1 MTKVRVSK
9 TGEVMYLIGVMPRM
23 GVKGECGGKA
33 VAMCAADPR
42 KHGATDGQRYAVVQY
57 PMKSL
62 EIVEEFGWGD
72 AGDRAENQV
81 IDSSGKKGNIP
92 TGKKMATE
100 ESTSTTATTTKPSEQ
115 RSRAM
120 ARIKKERRRFE
131 ASQEFAATKVCC
143 RMVKVASKKTDGNA
157 PKKHT

>member
-1 MTKVRVSK
+1 MTKVRVIK
-9 TGEVMYLIGVMPRM
+9 TGEVMYLIGVIPRM
-23 GVKGECGGKA
+23 GVKGGCGGKA

-62 EIVEEFGWGD
+62 EFVEEFDWGD
-72 AGDRAENQV
+72 AGDRAESRV
-81 IDSSGKKGNIP
+81 IDSPGKKGNIP
-92 TGKKMATE
+92 TGKKPATKE
-100 ESTSTTATTTKPSEQ
+100 AASTTTKSSGR

-120 ARIKKERRRFE
+120 TRMKKERRRFE

-143 RMVKVASKKTDGNA
+143 RMVKTVSKKTDGNTH
-157 PKKHT
+157 KKPT

>member
-1 MTKVRVSK
+1 MTRVRVIK

-23 GVKGECGGKA
+23 GVKGGCGGKA

-62 EIVEEFGWGD
+62 EIIEEFDWGD
-72 AGDRAENQV
+72 TGDRAENQV
-81 IDSSGKKGNIP
+81 IDSLGKKGNIP
-92 TGKKMATE
+92 TGKKPATK
-100 ESTSTTATTTKPSEQ
+100 ESTSTTTKPSGR

-120 ARIKKERRRFE
+120 ARMRKERRRFE
-131 ASQEFAATKVCC
+131 ASQEFAAAKVCC
-143 RMVKVASKKTDGNA
+143 RMVKVASKNTEGNA
-157 PKKHT
+157 PKIPT

>member
-1 MTKVRVSK
+1 MTKVRVIK

-23 GVKGECGGKA
+23 GVKGGCGGKA

-42 KHGATDGQRYAVVQY
+42 KNGATDGQRYAVVQY

-62 EIVEEFGWGD
+62 EIVEEFDWGD

-81 IDSSGKKGNIP
+81 IDSPGEKGNIP
-92 TGKKMATE
+92 TGKKRATKE
-100 ESTSTTATTTKPSEQ
+100 ATSTTTKPSGR

-120 ARIKKERRRFE
+120 TRMKKERKRFE
-131 ASQEFAATKVCC
+131 ASQEFAAAKICY
-143 RMVKVASKKTDGNA
+143 RMVKVAPKKTKGDT
-157 PKKHT
+157 PKKST

>member
-1 MTKVRVSK
+1 
-9 TGEVMYLIGVMPRM
+9 MPRM
-23 GVKGECGGKA
+23 GIKGGCGGKA

-42 KHGATDGQRYAVVQY
+42 KHGATDGQRYAIVQY

-62 EIVEEFGWGD
+62 EIVEEFNWGD

-81 IDSSGKKGNIP
+81 VDSSGKKGNIP
-92 TGKKMATE
+92 TGKNPETKEA
-100 ESTSTTATTTKPSEQ
+100 TSTTTTKPSGR

-143 RMVKVASKKTDGNA
+143 RMVKVASKKTEGNTN
-157 PKKHT
+157 KKPT

>member
-1 MTKVRVSK
+1 MTKVRVIK
-9 TGEVMYLIGVMPRM
+9 TGEVMYLIGVIPRM
-23 GVKGECGGKA
+23 GVKGGCGGKA

-62 EIVEEFGWGD
+62 EFVEEFDWGD
-72 AGDRAENQV
+72 AGDRAESRV
-81 IDSSGKKGNIP
+81 IDSPGKKGNIP
-92 TGKKMATE
+92 TGKKPATKE
-100 ESTSTTATTTKPSEQ
+100 AASMTTKPSGR

-120 ARIKKERRRFE
+120 TRMKKERRRFE

-143 RMVKVASKKTDGNA
+143 RMVKTVSKKTDGNTH
-157 PKKHT
+157 KKPT

>member
-1 MTKVRVSK
+1 MTKVRVLK

-23 GVKGECGGKA
+23 GVKGGCGGKA

-62 EIVEEFGWGD
+62 EIVEEFDWGD

-81 IDSSGKKGNIP
+81 IDSPRKKENIP
-92 TGKKMATE
+92 TGKKPATK
-100 ESTSTTATTTKPSEQ
+100 ESTSTTTKPSGR

-120 ARIKKERRRFE
+120 TRMKKERRRFE

-143 RMVKVASKKTDGNA
+143 RMVKVTSKKTEGNTL
-157 PKKHT
+157 KKPT

>member
-1 MTKVRVSK
+1 MTKVRVIK
-9 TGEVMYLIGVMPRM
+9 TGEVMYLIGVIPRM
-23 GVKGECGGKA
+23 GVKGGCGGKA
-33 VAMCAADPR
+33 VAMCAADPM
-42 KHGATDGQRYAVVQY
+42 KHGVTDGQRYAVVQY

-62 EIVEEFGWGD
+62 EIVEEFDWGD

-81 IDSSGKKGNIP
+81 VDSSGKKGNIP
-92 TGKKMATE
+92 TGKNPETKEA
-100 ESTSTTATTTKPSEQ
+100 TSTTTTKPSGR

-143 RMVKVASKKTDGNA
+143 RMVKVASKKTEGNT
-157 PKKHT
+157 PKKPT

>member
-1 MTKVRVSK
+1 MTRVRVIK

-23 GVKGECGGKA
+23 GVKGGCGGKA

-62 EIVEEFGWGD
+62 EIVEEFDWGD

-81 IDSSGKKGNIP
+81 IDSPGKKGNIP
-92 TGKKMATE
+92 TGKKLTTKEAT
-100 ESTSTTATTTKPSEQ
+100 STTTKPSGQ

-120 ARIKKERRRFE
+120 ARMRKERRRFE
-131 ASQEFAATKVCC
+131 ASQEFAAAKVCC
-143 RMVKVASKKTDGNA
+143 RMVKVASKKTEGNA
-157 PKKHT
+157 PKNPT

>member
-1 MTKVRVSK
+1 MTKVRVVK
-9 TGEVMYLIGVMPRM
+9 TGEVMYLIGVMPRI
-23 GVKGECGGKA
+23 GVKGGCGGKA

-62 EIVEEFGWGD
+62 EIVEEFDWGD

-81 IDSSGKKGNIP
+81 IDYSGEKGNIP
-92 TGKKMATE
+92 TGKKPETKEAK
-100 ESTSTTATTTKPSEQ
+100 STTAKTTKPSGR

-120 ARIKKERRRFE
+120 TRIKKERRRFE
-131 ASQEFAATKVCC
+131 ASKEFAATNVYC
-143 RMVKVASKKTDGNA
+143 RMVKAVSKKTEGNA
-157 PKKHT
+157 PKKPT

>member
-1 MTKVRVSK
+1 MTKVRVIK

-23 GVKGECGGKA
+23 GVKGGCGGKA

-62 EIVEEFGWGD
+62 EIVEEFDWGD
-72 AGDRAENQV
+72 TGDRAENQV
-81 IDSSGKKGNIP
+81 IDSPGKKGNIP
-92 TGKKMATE
+92 TGKKPATKE
-100 ESTSTTATTTKPSEQ
+100 AASTTPKPNKHDSRATTRMK
-115 RSRAM
+115 RV
-120 ARIKKERRRFE
+120 KWVRRFE

-143 RMVKVASKKTDGNA
+143 RMVKVASKKTEGNA
-157 PKKHT
+157 PKKPA

>member
-1 MTKVRVSK
+1 MTKVRVIK

-23 GVKGECGGKA
+23 GVKGGCGGKA

-42 KHGATDGQRYAVVQY
+42 KHGATDGQRYAIVQY

-62 EIVEEFGWGD
+62 EIVEEFDWGD
-72 AGDRAENQV
+72 AGDRAENLV
-81 IDSSGKKGNIP
+81 IDSPGKKGNIP
-92 TGKKMATE
+92 IEKPVAEE
-100 ESTSTTATTTKPSEQ
+100 ESTTTSKLGGR

-120 ARIKKERRRFE
+120 TRMKKERKRFE

-143 RMVKVASKKTDGNA
+143 RMVKVASKKTEGNTL
-157 PKKHT
+157 KKPT

>member
-1 MTKVRVSK
+1 MTKVRVIK

-23 GVKGECGGKA
+23 GVKGGCGGKA

-42 KHGATDGQRYAVVQY
+42 KHGATDGQRYAIVQY

-62 EIVEEFGWGD
+62 EIVEEFNWGD

-81 IDSSGKKGNIP
+81 VDSSGKKGNIP
-92 TGKKMATE
+92 TGKNPETKEA
-100 ESTSTTATTTKPSEQ
+100 TSTTTTKPSGR

-143 RMVKVASKKTDGNA
+143 RMVKVASKRTEGNTN
-157 PKKHT
+157 KKPT

>member
-9 TGEVMYLIGVMPRM
+9 TGEVMYLIGVMPRI
-23 GVKGECGGKA
+23 GIKGGCGGKA

-81 IDSSGKKGNIP
+81 IASPEKKGNIP
-92 TGKKMATE
+92 TGKKPATKE
-100 ESTSTTATTTKPSEQ
+100 ETLTTPKPNMHGSRVTTMMESAK
-115 RSRAM
+115 RL
-120 ARIKKERRRFE
+120 KRFE

-143 RMVKVASKKTDGNA
+143 RMVKGTSKKTEGNTT
-157 PKKHT
+157 KKTT

>member
-1 MTKVRVSK
+1 MTKVRVIK

-23 GVKGECGGKA
+23 GVKGGCGGKA
-33 VAMCAADPR
+33 VAMCAANPR

-62 EIVEEFGWGD
+62 EIVEEFDWGD

-81 IDSSGKKGNIP
+81 IDSPGKKGNIP
-92 TGKKMATE
+92 TGKKPATKE
-100 ESTSTTATTTKPSEQ
+100 AASTTPKPNKHDSRATTRMK
-115 RSRAM
+115 RA
-120 ARIKKERRRFE
+120 KWVRRFE

-143 RMVKVASKKTDGNA
+143 RMVKVASKKTEENT

>member
-1 MTKVRVSK
+1 MTKVRVVK
-9 TGEVMYLIGVMPRM
+9 TGEVMYLIGVMPRI
-23 GVKGECGGKA
+23 GVKGGCGGKA

-62 EIVEEFGWGD
+62 EIVEEFDWGD

-81 IDSSGKKGNIP
+81 IDYSGEKGNIP
-92 TGKKMATE
+92 TGKKPETKEAK
-100 ESTSTTATTTKPSEQ
+100 STTAKTTKPSGR

-120 ARIKKERRRFE
+120 TRIKKERRRFE
-131 ASQEFAATKVCC
+131 ASKEFAATNGYWRVGKAV
-143 RMVKVASKKTDGNA
+143 SKKTEGNA
-157 PKKHT
+157 PKKPT

>member
-1 MTKVRVSK
+1 MTKVRVIK

-23 GVKGECGGKA
+23 GVKGGCGGKA

-62 EIVEEFGWGD
+62 EIVEEFDWGD
-72 AGDRAENQV
+72 DGDRAESQV
-81 IDSSGKKGNIP
+81 IDSPGKKGNIP
-92 TGKKMATE
+92 TGKKPATKE
-100 ESTSTTATTTKPSEQ
+100 AASTTTTKPSGR

-143 RMVKVASKKTDGNA
+143 RMVKVASKKTEGNTN
-157 PKKHT
+157 KKPT